1 MNRKQK
7 ICLWLGI
14 AVFGLMGLFP
24 PFISPE
30 PYWTGGRPR
39 FYQFILSTYGNI
51 DISRLCIQWAMI
63 VVVTVSLIYILKVK
77 TEQTIMNRNQKTVL
91 WIGIIIF
98 FVMCL
103 FPPFRYKTRYEDF
116 GPLRDATGYK
126 FFFSNFYF
134 PIQGTILLIQ
144 CGIVAI
150 ITGALIYA
158 LEDRNKP
165 QHVDEK
171 PESTELTI
179 VNRNQKIVLC
189 VGTIVIILWGLLPLF
204 ISPEP
209 YWIGGRP
216 RYYQSILDLDIIRL
230 CIQLIII
237 AVITGGLFATLADK
251 KPKD

>member
-14 AVFGLMGLFP
+14 TVFGLMGLFP

-39 FYQFILSTYGNI
+39 FYQFILYTYGNI
-51 DISRLCIQWAMI
+51 DISRLCIQWAMV
-63 VVVTVSLIYILKVK
+63 VVVTASLIYILKVK
-77 TEQTIMNRNQKTVL
+77 TEQTIINRNQKIVL

-103 FPPFRYKTRYEDF
+103 FPPYGYRKGHEDF
-116 GPLRDATGYK
+116 GPLIDAGYT
-126 FFFSNFYF
+126 FFFLDFYHT
-134 PIQGTILLIQ
+134 IKGTKLLIQ

-150 ITGALIYA
+150 IIGALIYA
-158 LEDRNKP
+158 LKDRNKP
-165 QHVDEK
+165 QHVGEK
-171 PESTELTI
+171 PESMELTI

-189 VGTIVIILWGLLPLF
+189 VGITVIILWGLFPLF

-216 RYYQSILDLDIIRL
+216 RYYQSIIDLDIIRL

-237 AVITGGLFATLADK
+237 AVITGGLVATLADK
-251 KPKD
+251 KPKDE